1 MTAIFHLT
9 RAAISIMMAGMR
21 ALLMVFLL
29 LSPVTYTMAERNKLK
44 PTDFE
49 PLTSL
54 PWEKPDATIESV
66 LDAIF
71 REPNLSIRYPLLAEY
86 LRAIHVVELN
96 KTFDLCI
103 DLEGTQTPN
112 DLVEFFLPVWAERD
126 PLACWERTKELFQIV
141 GIDDGWLSY
150 DSWGGRERI
159 TMQDLSSIRASR
171 FWLERKALL
180 SFPGGI
186 EKSALPKEERLQ
198 ILKEFADVWFRAFA
212 SWPGYPRPAPQYS
225 YARGYS
231 DVAPD
236 LVAMFSRSV
245 EELRRYVET
254 SNMSRGEAAFMVAA
268 RRWLEADPA
277 SAPEILKRAKATKWP
292 PDQHFSDDPVELF
305 ILWAKADLAAM
316 IQWTESLDL
325 GKDDFAMEAREFLM
339 SRVEAGR
346 RERWFAEAKL
356 DEDNLHRLLEVWAEW
371 DPKVALDAA
380 VATDNSEMAEEVAN
394 VAASGHWPGA
404 WNTSHFGF
412 GVIKEFDA
420 RRLPESY
427 HNDHFTNWEEIM
439 EQWGEIDIGEAARY
453 GLDFL
458 LRNDYAPPEGLM
470 SFFSGKDVYPDEG
483 GMIDRT
489 FCSMR
494 VWAVVKPNEMKA
506 WIATQ
511 KDAEMRKALT
521 WLLEHPWG
529 GPPASDGQKDR

>member
-1 MTAIFHLT
+1 
-9 RAAISIMMAGMR
+9 MR
-21 ALLMVFLL
+21 ALLIAFLL
-29 LSPVTYTMAERNKLK
+29 LAPVVCTMAERNKLK

-54 PWEKPDATIESV
+54 PWEKPDATIETV

-71 REPNLSIRYPLLAEY
+71 REPNVSIRYPLLAEY
-86 LRAIHVVELN
+86 LRTIHVVELN

-112 DLVEFFLPVWAERD
+112 DLVEFFLPIWAERD
-126 PLACWERTKELFQIV
+126 PLPCWERTKELFQIV

-159 TMQDLSSIRASR
+159 TVQDLSSIRASR

-186 EKSALPKEERLQ
+186 EKSSLPKEERLQ
-198 ILKEFADVWFRAFA
+198 ILKEFADVWFKAFA
-212 SWPGYPRPAPQYS
+212 SWPGYSRPAPRYS

-231 DVAPD
+231 DAAPD

-277 SAPEILKRAKATKWP
+277 SAPEILKRAKAAKWP

-305 ILWAKADLAAM
+305 IIWAKADLAAM
-316 IQWTESLDL
+316 IAWAESLDL
-325 GKDDFAMEAREFLM
+325 GKDDFAIEARGFLM

-346 RERWFAEAKL
+346 SERWLAEAKL
-356 DEDNLHRLLEVWAEW
+356 DEDNLHPLLQGWAVW
-371 DPKVALDAA
+371 DPKAALDAA
-380 VATDNSEMAEEVAN
+380 VATDDSEIAEEVAN
-394 VAASGHWPGA
+394 FAAYGHWGGA
-404 WNTSHFGF
+404 WNTSHFGL
-412 GVIKEFDA
+412 GIIKEFDA
-420 RRLPESY
+420 SRLPERY
-427 HNDHFTNWEEIM
+427 RNDLFMNWEEIM
-439 EQWGEIDIGEAARY
+439 EVWGEIDIGEAARY

-458 LRNDYAPPEGLM
+458 LRYDYEPRENLLKLFAGDDT
-470 SFFSGKDVYPDEG
+470 FAVDGN
-483 GMIDRT
+483 MIDRT
-489 FCSMR
+489 FCALR
-494 VWAVVKPNEMKA
+494 VWAVVKPEEMKA

-529 GPPASDGQKDR
+529 GPPTAGGHLGR